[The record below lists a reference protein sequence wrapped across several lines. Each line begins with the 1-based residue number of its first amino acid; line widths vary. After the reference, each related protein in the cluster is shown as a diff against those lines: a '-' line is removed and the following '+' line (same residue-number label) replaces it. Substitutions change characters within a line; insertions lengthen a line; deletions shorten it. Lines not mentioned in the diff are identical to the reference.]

1 MGFYPSRPIR
11 DAEYLLQRAE
21 AEARLASE
29 ARDERAEEAH
39 HVLASAYLDRL
50 FSDEEVGR
58 SNADE
63 AARHHETEEAIVSAL
78 ASAFTTYPPLPRD
91 DEIAHLLEELDEVD
105 VDEPEPEP
113 DGGPTMFQNN
123 DPVLEDSALAA

>member
-29 ARDERAEEAH
+29 ARNERAEEAH

-50 FSDEEVGR
+50 FSDEEQARANVE
-58 SNADE
+58 E
-63 AARHHETEEAIVSAL
+63 AARHQETEQAIVSAL
-78 ASAFTTYPPLPRD
+78 TSAFTVYAPLPRD
-91 DEIAHLLEELDEVD
+91 DDIAHLLEELDEVD
-105 VDEPEPEP
+105 ADEPEP
-113 DGGPTMFQNN
+113 DGGPTVFQNN
-123 DPVLEDSALAA
+123 DVVLEDSALAA